1 MWSPPAFLDQLF
13 SLRVLAGMQLSDA
26 QGIFEQNLTDPHWVA
41 LRTGEPLRPGE
52 ESNITYHYLYDID
65 LFYQAFLY

>member
-1 MWSPPAFLDQLF
+1 
-13 SLRVLAGMQLSDA
+13 MQLSDA